1 MKYSMKLLEKPF
13 KSIKDGSKT
22 VEFRL
27 YDEKRK
33 QIKIGDTIEFSLLPD
48 LKEKIL
54 TEVVDLYHANTL
66 KELFENIYQNKKAL
80 VKNNLE
86 NMYAIYSKNLW
97 SFRYQNK
104 INIGGNLC

>member
-1 MKYSMKLLEKPF
+1 MKYTMKLLEKTF
-13 KSIKDGSKT
+13 NSIKDGSKT

-54 TEVVDLYHANTL
+54 TKVVNLYHANTF
-66 KELFENIYQNKKAL
+66 KELFENIYQNNEDL
-80 VKNNLE
+80 VKNKLE
-86 NMYAIYSKNLW
+86 GIYTIYSKEQEKTYGVLGI
-97 SFRYQNK
+97 K
-104 INIGGNLC
+104 IKLI